1 MMTKTTVKIITI
13 VIDDDSDGKDEDDDN
28 NYVVPFKKDRIV
40 YVKLEKQ
47 RCNFIL
53 SLFLYNFNHLMNE

>member
-1 MMTKTTVKIITI
+1 MMTKTTVKIITT

-47 RCNFIL
+47 KCNFIL
-53 SLFLYNFNHLMNE
+53 SLFFYNFNHLMNE

>member
-1 MMTKTTVKIITI
+1 MMTKTTVKIITT
-13 VIDDDSDGKDEDDDN
+13 VIDDDSDGKDEDDN
-28 NYVVPFKKDRIV
+28 NYVVPFKKDHIV

-53 SLFLYNFNHLMNE
+53 SLFFYNFNHLMNE

>member
-1 MMTKTTVKIITI
+1 MMTKTTVKIITT
-13 VIDDDSDGKDEDDDN
+13 VIDSDGKDEDDDN

-53 SLFLYNFNHLMNE
+53 SLFFYNFNHLMNE

>member
-13 VIDDDSDGKDEDDDN
+13 VIDDDSDGKDEDD

-53 SLFLYNFNHLMNE
+53 SLFFYNFNHLMNE

>member
-13 VIDDDSDGKDEDDDN
+13 VIDDDSDGKDEDDN